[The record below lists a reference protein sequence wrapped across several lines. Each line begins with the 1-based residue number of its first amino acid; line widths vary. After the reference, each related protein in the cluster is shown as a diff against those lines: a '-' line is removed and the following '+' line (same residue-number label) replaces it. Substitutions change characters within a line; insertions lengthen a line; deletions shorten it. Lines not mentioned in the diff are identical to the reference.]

1 VINLSM
7 VLPLTSMSFNK
18 RPPSREEAV
27 IKARTYCNYR
37 ERCHKELR
45 EKLYSLGLWKQDVD
59 HVIMQ
64 MMDENLLNE
73 ERYVKSYARGH
84 FYIKK
89 WGKYKIKVELRSRQI
104 HDSLILIGMKEI
116 EDDDY
121 IEMIEKLIRKKAKE
135 VTGTK
140 YEQQQKVSR
149 YLVGKGYSF
158 SEFDQML
165 KELMV
170 K

>member
-1 VINLSM
+1 
-7 VLPLTSMSFNK
+7 
-18 RPPSREEAV
+18 
-27 IKARTYCNYR
+27 
-37 ERCHKELR
+37 
-45 EKLYSLGLWKQDVD
+45 
-59 HVIMQ
+59 
-64 MMDENLLNE
+64 
-73 ERYVKSYARGH
+73 
-84 FYIKK
+84 
-89 WGKYKIKVELRSRQI
+89 
-104 HDSLILIGMKEI
+104 MKEI

-135 VTGTK
+135 VTGSK

-158 SEFDQML
+158 SEFGQML